1 MQRLKPFHD
10 NDPHD
15 EINLYALDW
24 DAAGT
29 DAIGA
34 NPEFNV
40 ENSGI
45 FDMGV
50 FVYITEAD
58 LDKEPLS
65 FAVNPYLGKNYA
77 SKGIHV
83 QYPEVP
89 LKVKAVT
96 EDVEVKVLGIT
107 LRQTLTHDE
116 NGEKLLYYPVKK
128 DELQAVL
135 PGEAVPVATAGW
147 FTFIGDAFDDGNEPT
162 PGDKVYLKPS
172 AGDATPALMTTE
184 TDDGGGND
192 YTYVG
197 YCLAAG
203 AGTATGK
210 EEVYIIK
217 LDL

>member
-15 EINLYALDW
+15 EINLYALDYS
-24 DAAGT
+24 DL
-29 DAIGA
+29 GA
-34 NPEFNV
+34 NPEMNI
-40 ENSGI
+40 EASGV
-45 FDMGV
+45 FDSGV

-65 FAVNPYLGKNYA
+65 FGTNPYLGKNYA
-77 SKGIHV
+77 SQGIHV

-96 EDVEVKVLGIT
+96 NNTGVDILGIT

-135 PGEAVPVATAGW
+135 PGEAVPVATNGW
-147 FTFIGDAFDDGNEPT
+147 FTFTEDAVVSNAEPT
-162 PGDKVYLKPS
+162 AGAKVYLK
-172 AGDATPALMTTE
+172 AGDDNTTPAKLTN
-184 TDDGGGND
+184 DDESGANPL
-192 YTYVG
+192 VG
-197 YCLAAG
+197 ICLGAG
-203 AGTATGK
+203 ANAGNQKTK
-210 EEVYIIK
+210 EKTYIVK
-217 LDL
+217 LKL